1 MVGDQHESW
10 KQKQGM
16 KEDEVLSGLETV
28 MTSLGVQVRYEKG
41 DFSSG
46 LCKVKDRHLL
56 ILNNAMT
63 ASQKIRILAGEL
75 SQMELDNV
83 FMVPALRQVIDDVG
97 KEKG

>member
-1 MVGDQHESW
+1 
-10 KQKQGM
+10 M

-28 MTSLGVQVRYEKG
+28 MTTLGVQVRYEKG
-41 DFSSG
+41 DFAGG
-46 LCKVKDRHLL
+46 LCKLKDKQLL
-56 ILNNAMT
+56 ILNSAMPPN
-63 ASQKIRILAGEL
+63 QKIKILASEL

>member
-1 MVGDQHESW
+1 
-10 KQKQGM
+10 M

-28 MTSLGVQVRYEKG
+28 MTTLGVQVRYEKG
-41 DFSSG
+41 DFAGG
-46 LCKVKDRHLL
+46 LCKLKDKQLL
-56 ILNNAMT
+56 ILNSAMPPN
-63 ASQKIRILAGEL
+63 QKIRILANEL